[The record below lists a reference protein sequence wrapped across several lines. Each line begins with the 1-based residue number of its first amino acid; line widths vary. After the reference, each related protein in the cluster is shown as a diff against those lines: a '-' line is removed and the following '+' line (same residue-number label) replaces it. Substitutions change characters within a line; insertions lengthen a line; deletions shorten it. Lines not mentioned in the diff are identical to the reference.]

1 MPLAMTAQSWPAW
14 RQTPLRLPAA
24 TQTRPPHQLPGLS
37 KAGSAHGRRSQGSDG
52 LTGSR
57 AGAWSW
63 SCGGKRHRPLG
74 WCAGGADSPLPR
86 QQRRREL
93 GQLHCLITARPKVSA
108 KTDGRAG
115 LGWRHTATGR
125 PPGSRPNRTAAG
137 TGLGA
142 KALGT
147 RQARHEARWS

>member
-14 RQTPLRLPAA
+14 RQTPLHLPAA
-24 TQTRPPHQLPGLS
+24 TQTQPPHQLPGLS
-37 KAGSAHGRRSQGSDG
+37 KAGSAHSHHSQGSDG
-52 LTGSR
+52 LAGSR

-63 SCGGKRHRPLG
+63 LCRGKRNRHLDGALG
-74 WCAGGADSPLPR
+74 APDSPLPR

-115 LGWRHTATGR
+115 LGWRHTATGW
-125 PPGSRPNRTAAG
+125 PPGSQPNRTAAG

-142 KALGT
+142 KALVT
-147 RQARHEARWS
+147 RQARTKARWS